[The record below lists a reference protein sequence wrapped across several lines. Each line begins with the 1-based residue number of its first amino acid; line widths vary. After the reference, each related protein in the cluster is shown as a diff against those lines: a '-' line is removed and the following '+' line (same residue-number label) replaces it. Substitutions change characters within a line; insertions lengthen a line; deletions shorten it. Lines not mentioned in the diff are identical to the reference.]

1 MSGLSVL
8 VVDDDPD
15 LRFVLG
21 EVLRWS
27 GHSVREVR
35 HGQDALDLMASG
47 WLPQLILLDIGMP
60 VTDGLTFLRS
70 KQKIRELADV
80 PVVVVSATA
89 EPPID
94 GVCCV
99 LRKPVD
105 PVDLVSIV
113 NTVTGRSVK
122 VSPEAGV
129 RKARVRR

>member
-15 LRFVLG
+15 MRFVLG

-35 HGQDALDLMASG
+35 HGQDALDLMTSG

-60 VTDGLTFLRS
+60 VTDGLAFLRG

-105 PVDLVSIV
+105 PVDLVSVV
-113 NTVTGRSVK
+113 NTVTGKSISK
-122 VSPEAGV
+122 SQS
-129 RKARVRR
+129 

>member
-15 LRFVLG
+15 MRFVLG

-47 WLPQLILLDIGMP
+47 WLPHLILLDIAMP
-60 VTDGLTFLRS
+60 VMDGLTFLRS

-105 PVDLVSIV
+105 PGDLVSVV
-113 NTVTGRSVK
+113 NTVTGKSISK
-122 VSPEAGV
+122 SQS
-129 RKARVRR
+129 

>member
-15 LRFVLG
+15 MRFVLG

-105 PVDLVSIV
+105 PVDLVSVV
-113 NTVTGRSVK
+113 NTVTGKSISK
-122 VSPEAGV
+122 SQS
-129 RKARVRR
+129 

>member
-1 MSGLSVL
+1 MMSGLSVL

-15 LRFVLG
+15 MRFVLG

-89 EPPID
+89 ESPID

-105 PVDLVSIV
+105 PADLVSVV
-113 NTVTGRSVK
+113 NTVTGKSISK
-122 VSPEAGV
+122 SQS
-129 RKARVRR
+129 